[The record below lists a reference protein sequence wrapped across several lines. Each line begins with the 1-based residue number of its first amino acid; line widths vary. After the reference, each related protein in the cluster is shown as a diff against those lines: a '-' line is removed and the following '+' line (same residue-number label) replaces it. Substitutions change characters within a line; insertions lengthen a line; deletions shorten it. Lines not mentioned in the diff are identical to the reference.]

1 MENVISLNFTKCA
14 KTSQNNLT
22 NSVATVVHIVKREN
36 LWHRQIFSYC
46 QCWADI
52 ENGYLD
58 DNFVLIS
65 HLHRIRRYHTFFT
78 F

>member
-1 MENVISLNFTKCA
+1 MEKIISLNFTKCA
-14 KTSQNNLT
+14 KTCQNNFT
-22 NSVATVVHIVKREN
+22 NSVAIVVHIVQREN
-36 LWHRQIFSYC
+36 LLHRKIFIYC
-46 QCWADI
+46 QCWANIKD
-52 ENGYLD
+52 GYLD